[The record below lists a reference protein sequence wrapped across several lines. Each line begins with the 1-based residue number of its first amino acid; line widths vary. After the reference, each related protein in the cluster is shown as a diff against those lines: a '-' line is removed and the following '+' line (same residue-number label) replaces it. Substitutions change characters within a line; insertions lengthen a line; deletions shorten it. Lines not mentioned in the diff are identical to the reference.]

1 MRYAIR
7 NLVIVAALGG
17 IYSAGIAVA
26 AETSTPP
33 TAEQRAEREARMKAR
48 WDKLDINHD
57 GKLSREEVQQGRPKL
72 AEHFGKVDANGDGQ
86 LTPLEM
92 REARAAH
99 QARMKAR
106 WDKLDGNHD
115 GKLSRDEVQ
124 GRPKLVQNF
133 DKVDANGDGQLT
145 PMEMREAWRARHAN
159 RSSESRPGG

>member
-7 NLVIVAALGG
+7 NLVILAALSGTYG
-17 IYSAGIAVA
+17 VGTAVA
-26 AETSTPP
+26 ADASVSP
-33 TAEQRAEREARMKAR
+33 TAEQRAERQARMKAH
-48 WDKLDINHD
+48 WDKLDVNHD
-57 GKLSREEVQQGRPKL
+57 GTLSREEVQQGRPKL

-106 WDKLDGNHD
+106 WEKLDGNHD

-124 GRPKLVQNF
+124 GRPKLAQHF
-133 DKVDANGDGQLT
+133 DQVDANGDGQLT
-145 PMEMREAWRARHAN
+145 PMEMREAWRARQAH
-159 RSSESRPGG
+159 RSL